1 MAPLVRQRDAIL
13 EEQKEIPDDGG
24 TLENQLRHSIESM
37 ETRKEALLA
46 ERSQKKELIRQADRS
61 VEAYPDL
68 TREISQLYEQR
79 DAVRS
84 EDRTL
89 KRAIQLIGQAK
100 DNLASRYLGKVEQ
113 LFNDYMHIWLGNEAV
128 RGILDV
134 DFNVSIEENDKVHV
148 AEGYSTGYCD
158 LMDFCM
164 RLALID
170 TLFENEQPFLILD
183 DPFVNLDETHLE
195 KALELLGAMSASKQI
210 VYFVCHPV
218 RAVKAAGTEREKAQF
233 RALAERQKELL
244 DRRIAEMKPQEAEPE
259 RLPKDRYQVVEGGVG
274 MSVAPVNASVPV
286 GERVVRMKFA
296 IRGGGIHPDKM
307 YELFFVD
314 ETGTVVSERRLLELR
329 NDRLYP
335 EEVQFRLNRE
345 VYTGDRY
352 ELMVQET
359 GSDDFDVA
367 ARFPIPA
374 AA

>member
-1 MAPLVRQRDAIL
+1 
-13 EEQKEIPDDGG
+13 
-24 TLENQLRHSIESM
+24 
-37 ETRKEALLA
+37 
-46 ERSQKKELIRQADRS
+46 
-61 VEAYPDL
+61 
-68 TREISQLYEQR
+68 
-79 DAVRS
+79 
-84 EDRTL
+84 
-89 KRAIQLIGQAK
+89 
-100 DNLASRYLGKVEQ
+100 
-113 LFNDYMHIWLGNEAV
+113 MHIWLGNEAV

-259 RLPKDRYQVVEGGVG
+259 RSPKDRYQVVESGMG
-274 MSVAPVNASVPV
+274 MSVAPVNTSVPV